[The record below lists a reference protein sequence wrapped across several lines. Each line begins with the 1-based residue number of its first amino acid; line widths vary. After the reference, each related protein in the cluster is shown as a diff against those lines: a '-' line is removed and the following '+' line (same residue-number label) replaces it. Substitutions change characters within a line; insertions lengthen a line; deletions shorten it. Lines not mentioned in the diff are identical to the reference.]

1 MPMGMAVDQARNY
14 QSLSSINDCSIPGRG
29 DPRRPD
35 GFRNLPWLIRI
46 SAAGAV
52 DVSVSRTLPLVMRVN
67 DIADFRF
74 GSRQN

>member
-35 GFRNLPWLIRI
+35 GLDPAL
-46 SAAGAV
+46 V
-52 DVSVSRTLPLVMRVN
+52 D
-67 DIADFRF
+67 
-74 GSRQN
+74 